1 MFTTIMLSK
10 WSHFKKLLCQLLCM
24 MVVMYDGCDDNY
36 YVTMIMNDNDY
47 E

>member
-1 MFTTIMLSK
+1 MLTTIMLSK

-24 MVVMYDGCDDNY
+24 MVVM
-36 YVTMIMNDNDY
+36 TIIMNDNDNDY

>member
-1 MFTTIMLSK
+1 MLTTIMPSK

-24 MVVMYDGCDDNY
+24 MVVM
-36 YVTMIMNDNDY
+36 TIIMNDNDNDY

>member
-1 MFTTIMLSK
+1 MLITIMLSK

-24 MVVMYDGCDDNY
+24 MVVM
-36 YVTMIMNDNDY
+36 TIIMNDNDNDY